1 MERTINFCP
10 GVGSS
15 AHVIQ
20 HTELLLT
27 SVYIEHPLLIM
38 VNRGHKIIRWDNQ
51 ECIIQAGEIVA
62 VSSGQTVDVING
74 LSDDGLFFSHQLR
87 CDPRLIATFASHPA
101 SAGLGYVT
109 GVMPVR
115 NLAPEF
121 INTFSNTFKAISDTG
136 DIPPTI
142 VRHRMLELLL
152 WLAQRGVKFIL
163 NESDSLSERVRRC
176 LAVDPHKIWSASE
189 VADHMAMSEVVLRRK
204 LAAEKI
210 LLRDLMIDV
219 RMTSA
224 LRLLQGTD
232 WPISLIAS
240 QVGYESAS
248 RFAERFRK
256 RFGFAPTAI
265 RGHHRLHAADIDPPP
280 ESYHRYLGLHT
291 PDLGSI

>member
-62 VSSGQTVDVING
+62 VGSGQTVDVING

>member
-38 VNRGHKIIRWDNQ
+38 VNRGHKVIRWDNQ
-51 ECIIQAGEIVA
+51 ECIVQSGEIVA
-62 VSSGQTVDVING
+62 VSSGQTVDVINS

-87 CDPRLIATFASHPA
+87 CDPRLIATFANHPA
-101 SAGLGYVT
+101 SACLDVIP

-136 DIPPTI
+136 DIPATI

-163 NESDSLSERVRRC
+163 SEGNSLSEKVRRC
-176 LAVDPHKIWSASE
+176 LAIDPHKIWSASE
-189 VADHMAMSEVVLRRK
+189 VAAHMAMSEVVLRRK
-204 LAAEKI
+204 LAAENT

-265 RGHHRLHAADIDPPP
+265 RGHHRLQPSDNDPA
-280 ESYHRYLGLHT
+280 SLNYHDYLSLHT
-291 PDLGSI
+291 PD

>member
-1 MERTINFCP
+1 MERTIKFCP

-27 SVYIEHPLLIM
+27 SVYVEQPLLIM
-38 VNRGHKIIRWDNQ
+38 VNRGHKVIRWDNQ
-51 ECIIQAGEIVA
+51 ECMIQAGEIVA
-62 VSSGQTVDVING
+62 VNSGQTINVINS

-87 CDPRLIATFASHPA
+87 CDPCLIATFANHPA
-101 SAGLGYVT
+101 SAGLELIP
-109 GVMPVR
+109 GVMPIR

-121 INTFSNTFKAISDTG
+121 INTFGNTFKAISDNG
-136 DIPPTI
+136 NIPPTI
-142 VRHRMLELLL
+142 IRHRMLELLL

-163 NESDSLSERVRRC
+163 NESNTLSEKVRRC
-176 LAVDPHKIWSASE
+176 LAIDPHKVWSASE
-189 VADHMAMSEVVLRRK
+189 VAEYMAMSEVVLRRK
-204 LAAEKI
+204 LAAENT

-240 QVGYESAS
+240 QVGYESSS

-265 RGHHRLHAADIDPPP
+265 RGHHRLQPADNDPPLD
-280 ESYHRYLGLHT
+280 SYNGFFKPSY
-291 PDLGSI
+291 S

>member
-27 SVYIEHPLLIM
+27 SVYIEMPLLIM

-51 ECIIQAGEIVA
+51 ECIVQAGEVVA
-62 VSSGQTVDVING
+62 VSSGQTIDVING

-87 CDPRLIATFASHPA
+87 CDPRLIATFANHPL
-101 SAGLGYVT
+101 SAGLKRVP
-109 GVMPVR
+109 GVLAMR

-121 INTFSNTFKAISDTG
+121 VNTFSNTFKAISDIG

-152 WLAQRGVKFIL
+152 WLAERGVKFKL
-163 NESDSLSERVRRC
+163 NDGNTLSEKVRRC
-176 LAVDPHKIWSASE
+176 LAIDPHKIWSASE
-189 VADHMAMSEVVLRRK
+189 VANHMAMSEVVLRRK
-204 LAAEKI
+204 LAAENI

-265 RGHHRLHAADIDPPP
+265 RGHHRILTADNDSPSDDYHEYLNLHAPN
-280 ESYHRYLGLHT
+280 
-291 PDLGSI
+291 LGSA

>member
-176 LAVDPHKIWSASE
+176 LALDPHKIWSASE

>member
-62 VSSGQTVDVING
+62 VSSGQTVDVINC

>member
-51 ECIIQAGEIVA
+51 ECVIRTGEIVA
-62 VSSGQTVDVING
+62 VSSGQTVDIING
-74 LSDDGLFFSHQLR
+74 LSDEGLFFSHQLR
-87 CDPRLIATFASHPA
+87 CDPHLIATFANHPA
-101 SAGLGYVT
+101 SAALGGIP
-109 GVMPVR
+109 GVLPMR
-115 NLAPEF
+115 DLAPEF
-121 INTFSNTFKAISDTG
+121 INTYGNTFKAISDSG
-136 DIPPTI
+136 DIPPSI
-142 VRHRMLELLL
+142 IRHRMLELLL
-152 WLAQRGVKFIL
+152 WLAQRGVKFRIK
-163 NESDSLSERVRRC
+163 ESHSLSEKVRRC
-176 LAVDPHKIWSASE
+176 LAIDPHKIWSAAE
-189 VADHMAMSEVVLRRK
+189 VAEHMAMSEVVLRRK
-204 LAAEKI
+204 LAAENI

-232 WPISLIAS
+232 WPISLIAN

-256 RFGFAPTAI
+256 RFGFVPTAI
-265 RGHHRLHAADIDPPP
+265 RGHHRLQPTDNDPAPV
-280 ESYHRYLGLHT
+280 SYHNYLNL
-291 PDLGSI
+291 I

>member
-27 SVYIEHPLLIM
+27 SVYIEMPLLIM

-51 ECIIQAGEIVA
+51 ECIVQAGDVVA
-62 VSSGQTVDVING
+62 VSSGQTIDVING

-87 CDPRLIATFASHPA
+87 CDPRLIATFASHPL
-101 SAGLGYVT
+101 SAGLKRVP
-109 GVMPVR
+109 GVLAIR

-121 INTFSNTFKAISDTG
+121 VNTFSNTFKAISDIG

-152 WLAQRGVKFIL
+152 WLADRGVKFKL
-163 NESDSLSERVRRC
+163 NDGNTLGEKVRRC
-176 LAVDPHKIWSASE
+176 LAIDPHKIWSASE
-189 VADHMAMSEVVLRRK
+189 VASHMAMSEVVLRRK
-204 LAAEKI
+204 LAAENI

-265 RGHHRLHAADIDPPP
+265 RGHHRILAADNDSPSDDYHEYLNLHAPNV
-280 ESYHRYLGLHT
+280 
-291 PDLGSI
+291 GSA

>member
-20 HTELLLT
+20 HKELLLT

>member
-27 SVYIEHPLLIM
+27 SVYIENPLLIM
-38 VNRGHKIIRWDNQ
+38 VNRGQKIIRWDNQ
-51 ECIIQAGEIVA
+51 ECVIQAGEIVA

-87 CDPRLIATFASHPA
+87 CDPRLIATFANHPA
-101 SAGLGYVT
+101 SAGLGLVP

-121 INTFSNTFKAISDTG
+121 INTFGNTFKAISDIG
-136 DIPPTI
+136 DIPPAI
-142 VRHRMLELLL
+142 VKHRMLELLL
-152 WLAQRGVKFIL
+152 WLAQRGVKF
-163 NESDSLSERVRRC
+163 SLSEGHSLSEKVRRC
-176 LAVDPHKIWSASE
+176 LAIDPHKIWSASE

-204 LAAEKI
+204 LAAENI

-265 RGHHRLHAADIDPPP
+265 RGHHRLQATDNDSASDGYHNYLSLHA
-280 ESYHRYLGLHT
+280 
-291 PDLGSI
+291 PDLGRM

>member
-1 MERTINFCP
+1 MERTIKFCP

-27 SVYIEHPLLIM
+27 SVYIENPLLIM

-51 ECIIQAGEIVA
+51 ECVVQAGEIVA

-87 CDPRLIATFASHPA
+87 CDPRLIATFANHPA
-101 SAGLGYVT
+101 SAGLDFIP

-121 INTFSNTFKAISDTG
+121 INTFGNTFKAISDIG
-136 DIPPTI
+136 DIPPAI

-163 NESDSLSERVRRC
+163 RDGNTLSEKVRRC
-176 LAVDPHKIWSASE
+176 LAIDPHKIWSASE
-189 VADHMAMSEVVLRRK
+189 VADQMAMSEVVLRRK
-204 LAAEKI
+204 LAAENI

-224 LRLLQGTD
+224 LHLLQGTD

-265 RGHHRLHAADIDPPP
+265 RGHHRLQATENDSSADD
-280 ESYHRYLGLHT
+280 YHNYLSLHT
-291 PDLGSI
+291 PDLGQV

>member
-240 QVGYESAS
+240 QVGHESAS

>member
-219 RMTSA
+219 RMISA

-240 QVGYESAS
+240 QVGYESA
-248 RFAERFRK
+248 
-256 RFGFAPTAI
+256 
-265 RGHHRLHAADIDPPP
+265 
-280 ESYHRYLGLHT
+280 
-291 PDLGSI
+291 

>member
-20 HTELLLT
+20 HTELLLS

-38 VNRGHKIIRWDNQ
+38 VNRGYKIIRWNNQ
-51 ECIIQAGEIVA
+51 ECRVQSGEIVA
-62 VSSGQTVDVING
+62 VSSGQTIDIVNG

-87 CDPRLIATFASHPA
+87 CDPRLIATFANHPA
-101 SAGLGYVT
+101 SSGLRAIPS
-109 GVMPVR
+109 VMPVR

-121 INTFSNTFKAISDTG
+121 INTFGNTFKAISDIG
-136 DIPPTI
+136 DIPPSI

-152 WLAQRGVKFIL
+152 WLAQRGVKFTL
-163 NESDSLSERVRRC
+163 NESHSLTEQVRRC
-176 LAVDPHKIWSASE
+176 LAIDPHKIWSASE
-189 VADHMAMSEVVLRRK
+189 VAEHMAMSEVVLRRK
-204 LAAEKI
+204 LAAENT

-265 RGHHRLHAADIDPPP
+265 RGHHRLQPPDNEP
-280 ESYHRYLGLHT
+280 LPPNYHSYLNLHT
-291 PDLGSI
+291 PDLDSI

>member
-1 MERTINFCP
+1 MERTIKFCP

-38 VNRGHKIIRWDNQ
+38 VNRGHKVIRWDNQ
-51 ECIIQAGEIVA
+51 ECIVRPGEIVA
-62 VSSGQTVDVING
+62 VSSGQTIDIING
-74 LSDDGLFFSHQLR
+74 LSTEGLFFSHQLR
-87 CDPRLIATFASHPA
+87 CDPRLITTFANHPA
-101 SAGLGYVT
+101 SAGLGVIP

-115 NLAPEF
+115 DLAPEF
-121 INTFSNTFKAISDTG
+121 INTFGNTFKAISDVG

-152 WLAQRGVKFIL
+152 WLAQRGVKFRL
-163 NESDSLSERVRRC
+163 NDDHLLSEKVRRC
-176 LAVDPHKIWSASE
+176 LSIDPHKIWSAAE
-189 VADHMAMSEVVLRRK
+189 VAYHMAMSEVVLRRK
-204 LAAEKI
+204 LAAENI

-265 RGHHRLHAADIDPPP
+265 RGHHRLQPMDTDPPP
-280 ESYHRYLGLHT
+280 VSFQRYLNL
-291 PDLGSI
+291 I